1 MGTWVRL
8 FFVLGSNVSFMM
20 TVSMMR
26 RGAITCKSDALSEAQ
41 LALFLGVLAMAWW
54 LTNLV
59 LPVPPEAIG
68 LFLSLPERSPSIRV
82 PIGYVSP
89 FVERVPIVLRW
100 CWGDRHIVNGF
111 LRCEAVM
118 STNIYV
124 GNLPFDVTEE
134 AVRDLF
140 SPYGMVEAVK
150 LIADRDTGRLRGFG
164 FVEMSNGGQ
173 EAITALND
181 TELGGRRITVNPA
194 KPRQERS
201 APRRW

>member
-1 MGTWVRL
+1 
-8 FFVLGSNVSFMM
+8 
-20 TVSMMR
+20 
-26 RGAITCKSDALSEAQ
+26 
-41 LALFLGVLAMAWW
+41 
-54 LTNLV
+54 
-59 LPVPPEAIG
+59 
-68 LFLSLPERSPSIRV
+68 
-82 PIGYVSP
+82 
-89 FVERVPIVLRW
+89 
-100 CWGDRHIVNGF
+100 
-111 LRCEAVM
+111 M